1 MTQTNT
7 QTTILFPDEYRE
19 TELYEALAAQEA
31 EQAAVEHDFRVH
43 INTRAIENRAAQLQ
57 QAMDKASEA
66 ARVDEQA
73 QEARRQEAAKR
84 AKAARKRA
92 RETAFYRRMA
102 CCLIAAA
109 VAYILMLIGAVSP
122 VITVIVGIVALIWVC
137 WEMFWIIRRAIRFW
151 TRKEEE
157 HHA

>member
-31 EQAAVEHDFRVH
+31 EQAAVEHDFHVH

-66 ARVDEQA
+66 ARADEQA
-73 QEARRQEAAKR
+73 QEVRRQEAAKR
-84 AKAARKRA
+84 ARAARKRA
-92 RETAFYRRMA
+92 RVTAFYRRIA

-109 VAYILMLIGAVSP
+109 VATLLEQAGAISP
-122 VITVIVGIVALIWVC
+122 VLSFIVSLMAFLWVC
-137 WEMFWIIRRAIRFW
+137 WEMFWLIRKTIRFW
-151 TRKEEE
+151 TRKEED